1 MEPRTKEGSVTPE
14 KRSRLRK
21 TAADPNSRIAI
32 MQSHRVAWH
41 ANRERWEVFARC
53 ERLLTLGERMGLH
66 LGGTFALRQFSL
78 GGRALAKRAGSAC
91 PEAGPLS

>member
-14 KRSRLRK
+14 KRSRLR
-21 TAADPNSRIAI
+21 TTVADPSGRIAM
-32 MQSHRVAWH
+32 MQRHRVAWH